1 MTAPVPGR
9 RRSQSRADSF
19 RHAFAGI
26 GYVLRSQPNAR
37 IHGAI
42 TLAVIIAGL
51 WLKLERLDWVA
62 LVLAMAVV
70 WTAEFVN
77 TALEAAIDLASPDY
91 HVLAKLGKD
100 VAAGGVL
107 VAALLSVVI
116 GLLVLGPPLLERV
129 IGLAGGL
136 GE

>member
-1 MTAPVPGR
+1 MTAPEPGGQ
-9 RRSQSRADSF
+9 RSQGRADSF

-26 GYVLRSQPNAR
+26 GYVLRTQPNAR

-42 TLAVIIAGL
+42 TITVIIAGL

-91 HVLAKLGKD
+91 HALAKRGKD

-107 VAALLSVVI
+107 VAAMLAVVI

-129 IGLAGGL
+129 RGLAGQSG
-136 GE
+136 G